1 MALKPRHVGPDGL
14 AAAILLGF
22 LGTAGLFYVNI
33 MAAIV
38 DGLVGGLGLSDGA
51 AGRIGSANI
60 YGAAIGGLIAVFL
73 VKRLNWRLLSA
84 ACLIGLITI
93 DLASIA
99 IRSADLL
106 LMVRLLHGII
116 GGLSVGTGLA
126 VIARNANP
134 DKGFGMLLFVQF
146 GLGGLGVLTLPNLV
160 PHYGTAPLFLALAAF
175 SAVTLA
181 MLPFLPDYPPRAPR
195 VAAEVDGPVAWTPFM
210 LAMLAVFFFQA
221 ANMALLAYM
230 IRLGVEA
237 GLDRG
242 HVSGALGIATW
253 IALIGPLLV
262 IWLGKSRGR
271 FGPMVC
277 AMLLTLG
284 GNALFHFSHNELI
297 FLLANCLTGITWG
310 FIIPYLFGVA
320 AEFDAAG
327 RTAALA
333 GVVSKLGLASGPAA
347 AAWLL
352 DAGGDFHALIN
363 WALGG
368 LALSMLLML
377 IPAWQLDRRY
387 PIAKTGPMKA

>member
-1 MALKPRHVGPDGL
+1 MAIGVRKVAPDGL
-14 AAAILLGF
+14 AAAILLAF

-38 DGLVGGLGLSDGA
+38 DGLVGGMGLSDGE

-60 YGAAIGGLIAVFL
+60 YGAALGGLVSVFL
-73 VKRLNWRLLSA
+73 VKRINWRLLSA
-84 ACLIGLITI
+84 VSLAGLIMI
-93 DLASIA
+93 DLTSML

-106 LMVRLLHGII
+106 LLVRLLHGII

-126 VIARNANP
+126 VIARTAHP

-160 PHYGTAPLFLALAAF
+160 PLFGTAPLFLALAAF

-181 MLPFLPDYPPRAPR
+181 MLPFLPDYPPKALP
-195 VAAEVDGPVAWTPFM
+195 AQGAGQGTVAWAPFVF
-210 LAMLAVFFFQA
+210 AMLAVFLFQA
-221 ANMALLAYM
+221 TNMALLAYM
-230 IRLGVEA
+230 IRLGIES
-237 GLDRG
+237 GLERG
-242 HVSGALGIATW
+242 RVSGALGIATW
-253 IALIGPLLV
+253 VALAGPLLV

-271 FGPMVC
+271 FAPMLL

-297 FLLANCLTGITWG
+297 FLFANCMTGITWG

-320 AEFDAAG
+320 AEFDSAG

-352 DAGGDFHALIN
+352 DSGGDFHALIN
-363 WALGG
+363 WAVGG
-368 LALSMLLML
+368 MAISMIAML
-377 IPAWQLDRRY
+377 IPAWQIDRRG
-387 PIAKTGPMKA
+387 PRAGTGPIEA